1 MRRSHQRIEQGAYV
15 PDYSEHFGEPPL
27 ARRRR
32 MKQKAKEKRVLEVD
46 RSGSARALERA
57 AKRLKSA
64 AAKDRVLHVP
74 QWDMDKAIAAM
85 KQAGVS
91 GSVRNLCNTR
101 QTRVKARRR

>member
-1 MRRSHQRIEQGAYV
+1 MRRSHQGIEQGAYV
-15 PDYSEHFGEPPL
+15 PDYAEHFGEPPL

-46 RSGSARALERA
+46 RSGSARQLERA
-57 AKRLKSA
+57 AKRLKSMPA
-64 AAKDRVLHVP
+64 RDRVLHVP
-74 QWDMDKAIAAM
+74 QWDMEKAVAAM

-101 QTRVKARRR
+101 QQRVKVRRR